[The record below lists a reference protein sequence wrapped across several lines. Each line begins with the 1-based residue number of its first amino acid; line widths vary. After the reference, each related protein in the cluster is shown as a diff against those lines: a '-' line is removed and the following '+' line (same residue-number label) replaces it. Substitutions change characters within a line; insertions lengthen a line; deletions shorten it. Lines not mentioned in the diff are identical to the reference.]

1 MRSVKLYTFCMDQNK
16 LLKEYIKI
24 WIQYKYNT
32 KIDTIFMH
40 LKKSTMSDNL
50 RLIRNPLS
58 ASVALI

>member
-32 KIDTIFMH
+32 KTDTIFMN